1 MKQVI
6 RVTFKQT
13 IMNEKFRYASASEAI
28 TKLRAAGFDRDLT
41 LKDGFVWWGSEKFG
55 AEDIKIASVS
65 RYEGNSDP
73 GDEATVYGL
82 EMKTGLKGILV
93 TGDGIYSDS
102 NTVALL
108 QKLHRAKLDKYSN
121 RPPGEKP

>member
-1 MKQVI
+1 
-6 RVTFKQT
+6 
-13 IMNEKFRYASASEAI
+13 MNEKFKYASASEAI
-28 TKLRAAGFDRDLT
+28 TKLRALGFDKDLT
-41 LKDGFVWWGSEKFG
+41 LKDGFVWWDSGKFG
-55 AEDIKIASVS
+55 ADDIKIAYVS

-82 EMKTGLKGILV
+82 EMNNGLKGILV

-121 RPPGEKP
+121 ISPGEAT

>member
-1 MKQVI
+1 MENKFKYGTVSQA
-6 RVTFKQT
+6 VTALR
-13 IMNEKFRYASASEAI
+13 EK
-28 TKLRAAGFDRDLT
+28 GFDKNFR
-41 LKDGFVWWGSEKFG
+41 LKDGFVWWESEKFK
-55 AEDIKIASVS
+55 AEDLKISFLS

-82 EMKTGLKGILV
+82 KTNTGLKGILT

-108 QKLHRAKLDKYSN
+108 QKLHLAKLGKYSN
-121 RPPGEKP
+121 NPTEGE

>member
-1 MKQVI
+1 
-6 RVTFKQT
+6 
-13 IMNEKFRYASASEAI
+13 MNEKFRYASASEAI
-28 TKLRAAGFDRDLT
+28 AQLRAAGFDKDLS
-41 LKDGFVWWGSEKFG
+41 LKDGFVWSGSEKFG
-55 AEDIKIASVS
+55 AEDIRIASLS

-82 EMKTGLKGILV
+82 EMRNGLKGILV

-108 QKLHRAKLDKYSN
+108 QKLHRAKLDKYLSSAADQ
-121 RPPGEKP
+121 KP

>member
-1 MKQVI
+1 
-6 RVTFKQT
+6 
-13 IMNEKFRYASASEAI
+13 MNEKFKYNTTSEAI
-28 TKLRAAGFDRDLT
+28 AQLRAAGFDKNLT
-41 LKDGFVWWGSEKFG
+41 LKDGYVWWESEKFG
-55 AEDIKIASVS
+55 AEDIRIASVS

-82 EMKTGLKGILV
+82 EMKSGLKGILV

-108 QKLHRAKLDKYSN
+108 QKLHLAKLDKYSTS
-121 RPPGEKP
+121 PPNERS